1 VLDYAFAVFS
11 SMTLTRVHTIR
22 LCNDKLRIHLPSL
35 VTVFTA
41 KQTMLR
47 LNVLTTNNSPLLV
60 HYTNIKVS

>member
-35 VTVFTA
+35 VTVFT

-60 HYTNIKVS
+60 HYTNIKAS